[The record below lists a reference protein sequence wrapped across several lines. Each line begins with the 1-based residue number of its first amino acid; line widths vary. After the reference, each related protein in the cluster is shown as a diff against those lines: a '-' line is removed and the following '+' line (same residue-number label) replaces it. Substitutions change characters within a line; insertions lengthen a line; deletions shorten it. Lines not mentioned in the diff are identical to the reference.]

1 VDLEKRIAL
10 SELNHEAPPQS
21 PMQPCS
27 MSSNTTEQKAQEF
40 LDLVKTK
47 SSPVHGTK
55 FTAENMLLDFF
66 RERVEDNGILE
77 LHDELLKAAED
88 WLCGNSLQ
96 ELLLRWEFED
106 ARKVYVRDMEKGG
119 KWRILVEDKEEVALD
134 IELQVWTSLL
144 NELLDDLF

>member
-1 VDLEKRIAL
+1 
-10 SELNHEAPPQS
+10 
-21 PMQPCS
+21 

-66 RERVEDNGILE
+66 RERVEDNGIFE

-88 WLCGNSLQ
+88 WLCGNSHQ